1 MKLTPGGKGA
11 TYYKPKAITGP
22 AAPPNAHQLTLNA
35 LPPNNYLALKKAI
48 PRRIKAVLKQRGLTQ
63 NWLANRLGVSRVQV
77 SYWISGS
84 ENISIESIAKIS
96 RALNARI
103 INVID

>member
-11 TYYKPKAITGP
+11 TYYKPKA
-22 AAPPNAHQLTLNA
+22 APKAKWYYANQLTLNA